1 MSEIAERPLRLLD
14 QVAFCCRRRH
24 YSKRTAEAYVYW
36 VRRFVLFHGKRH
48 PRELGE
54 EQVRAFLD
62 HLVAASVSSSTH
74 AQALCSLVF
83 LYRDVLRQELA
94 WLDSLTRPKRSG
106 RLPVVLSPSEV
117 ERVLRAMDGTTGV
130 MARLIYG
137 SGLRLQECMSLR
149 IKDLVWDRGTIV
161 VRCGKGAEI
170 G

>member
-74 AQALCSLVF
+74 AQALWIRL
-83 LYRDVLRQELA
+83 RDPSGPGACRWSSPLRRLSEYC
-94 WLDSLTRPKRSG
+94 G
-106 RLPVVLSPSEV
+106 RWMEPP
-117 ERVLRAMDGTTGV
+117 G
-130 MARLIYG
+130 
-137 SGLRLQECMSLR
+137 
-149 IKDLVWDRGTIV
+149 
-161 VRCGKGAEI
+161 
-170 G
+170 